1 MKIVYLIGNGF
12 DLAQNL
18 RTKYSHFYDECILK
32 KELSNDILVKLQKSI
47 KSDIPSWADMEKRL
61 GDFTS
66 EMSTV
71 QDVDDVY
78 DFLKQELKNYLI
90 NEQNKFAISST
101 RTLLFQKRLTV
112 PEISL
117 PPESADAIK
126 KHINGLTAGDKKC
139 DISVISFNYTDVF
152 ERAVAYN
159 NKPVELVKREGDIA
173 IKLNSISKVH
183 GAVDREMVMGVADPE
198 QIANKQL
205 ASDIDALDV
214 LVKPRTTS
222 LRRDFVCNRC
232 VNLIGQA
239 DIIVM
244 YGLSIGETDRNWWKL
259 VTDRIYSHQS
269 TRLIIYGHLDDT
281 IDPND
286 YPRIR
291 REERKLYKKLYECN
305 GTKNLQFTRMDK
317 QIFISFN
324 DELFHV

>member
-18 RTKYSHFYDECILK
+18 KTKYSHFYDECILK
-32 KELSNDILVKLQKSI
+32 KEFSNDILLKLQKSI

-61 GDFTS
+61 GEFTS
-66 EMSTV
+66 EMNTV

-78 DFLKQELKNYLI
+78 DFLKKELREYLL
-90 NEQNKFAISST
+90 NEQEKFAVSPT
-101 RTLLFQKRLTV
+101 RALFFQKRLTV
-112 PEISL
+112 PEFCL

-126 KHINGLTAGDKKC
+126 KHINNLTASDKRC
-139 DISVISFNYTDVF
+139 DISIISFNYTEVF
-152 ERAVAYN
+152 ERAIAYTG
-159 NKPVELVKREGDIA
+159 KPVELIKRDNDITV
-173 IKLNSISKVH
+173 KLNAVNKVH
-183 GAVDREMVMGVADPE
+183 GALSREMVMGVADPE

-232 VNLIGQA
+232 ADLISNA

-244 YGLSIGETDRNWWKL
+244 YGLSIGETDRNWWRL

-269 TRLIIYGHLDDT
+269 TRLIIYGHLDDKL
-281 IDPND
+281 DPND
-286 YPRIR
+286 YPRIG

-305 GTKNLQFTRMDK
+305 GTQNIQFTRMDK
-317 QIFISFN
+317 QIYISFN
-324 DELFHV
+324 DALFQI